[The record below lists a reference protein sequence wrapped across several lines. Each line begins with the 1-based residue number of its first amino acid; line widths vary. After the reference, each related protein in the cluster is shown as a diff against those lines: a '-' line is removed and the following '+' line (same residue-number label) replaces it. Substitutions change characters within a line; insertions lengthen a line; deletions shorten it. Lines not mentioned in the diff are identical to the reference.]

1 MKDSSL
7 VEYPEMAKIV
17 EAVTEI
23 DDKFRGIIRRWGW
36 SVRSLSIDFFAGN
49 GVRCVRQTTR
59 GLEQQVQDVILAH
72 EENLAPLRLV
82 QLVAE
87 PIARLLGDLPARDDE
102 GMVDEHPLPDLGIE
116 DLVAE
121 HQQRERTA
129 WTATKSRSVTNA
141 GCATCFEIT
150 HSCEGFNRRA
160 ARPVPPSDTC
170 DS

>member
-1 MKDSSL
+1 
-7 VEYPEMAKIV
+7 
-17 EAVTEI
+17 
-23 DDKFRGIIRRWGW
+23 
-36 SVRSLSIDFFAGN
+36 
-49 GVRCVRQTTR
+49 VRQTTR
-59 GLEQQVQDVILAH
+59 GLEQQVQDVISVH

-102 GMVDEHPLPDLGIE
+102 GMVDEHPIPDLGIE

-129 WTATKSRSVTNA
+129 CTATKSRSVTNA